1 MHKPIWMLEK
11 THNDI
16 LTQSIYIYIYIY
28 IKVKQR
34 ENPLGFKLDSNCYV
48 ILRHVSYLNFFNF
61 CSK

>member
-28 IKVKQR
+28 M
-34 ENPLGFKLDSNCYV
+34 
-48 ILRHVSYLNFFNF
+48 
-61 CSK
+61 SKTERKSIMF